1 MKCPRACIVHNMV
14 YVTTFA
20 VVWIEIFYRQLMM
33 IIKYVTTFAVVW
45 IEMANPC
52 IKSGIQDVTTFAVV
66 WIEIWQITEGAEEN
80 ARSPPSRWCGLKYR
94 NFLSPQW

>member
-1 MKCPRACIVHNMV
+1 
-14 YVTTFA
+14 
-20 VVWIEIFYRQLMM
+20 M

-66 WIEIWQITEGAEEN
+66 WIEI
-80 ARSPPSRWCGLKYR
+80 
-94 NFLSPQW
+94 